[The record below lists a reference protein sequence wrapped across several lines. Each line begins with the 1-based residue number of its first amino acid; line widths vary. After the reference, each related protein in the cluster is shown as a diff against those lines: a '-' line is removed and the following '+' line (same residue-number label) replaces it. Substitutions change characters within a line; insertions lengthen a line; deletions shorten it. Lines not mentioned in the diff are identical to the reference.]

1 MAFVAYCCVRTNSLM
16 VTPALPTIRSSD
28 LRLAACLLLAVL
40 LHALLLLL
48 PAQRAKQ
55 PVESLRQ
62 LSVSLQRA
70 VSLPVSPPVMQESE
84 PAPLPKEAP
93 RPRPPAGPA
102 QKQTA
107 SPEVTE
113 SPPGAPEHPAEL
125 STARLL
131 DLAGRR
137 EWTIDSPGENRR
149 LGEFQPQPLPRNWQP
164 GIPREANL
172 FDDMAVPQR
181 VEIVDRWL
189 ADDGSHNVV
198 VNTPSGET
206 YCGRAAAWSPT
217 NPLFE
222 PIMMWRP
229 CGGGGKRTFRMPER
243 YVRGAAGTD
252 RP

>member
-1 MAFVAYCCVRTNSLM
+1 MAPVANCCTRTNSPM
-16 VTPALPTIRSSD
+16 VAPALPTLRSPD

-55 PVESLRQ
+55 PVDALRQ
-62 LSVSLQRA
+62 LSVSLQKT
-70 VSLPVSPPVMQESE
+70 VPQPLSPPVIQESE
-84 PAPLPKEAP
+84 SAPLPETAPQP
-93 RPRPPAGPA
+93 RPAADPAREEAVPPEA
-102 QKQTA
+102 TA
-107 SPEVTE
+107 SPPG
-113 SPPGAPEHPAEL
+113 SPERPAEL

-131 DLAGRR
+131 ELAGRR

-149 LGEFQPQPLPRNWQP
+149 LGVFQPQPLPRNWQP

-172 FDDMAVPQR
+172 FDDMALPEQ
-181 VEIVDRWL
+181 VEVVDRWL
-189 ADDGSHNVV
+189 AADGSHNVV

-206 YCGRAAAWSPT
+206 YCGRAAAWSPS

-222 PIMMWRP
+222 PVMMWRP

-243 YVRGAAGTD
+243 YDRAAAGTD